1 MAVMPLQTIGGWT
14 QAQDSNSMLLA
25 ASAGIP
31 KTYHYKLGQCKV
43 RAGSCF
49 FLQST
54 IFTLFLELEA
64 LYTLIH
70 NLITRAQG
78 KGMAPC

>member
-1 MAVMPLQTIGGWT
+1 
-14 QAQDSNSMLLA
+14 MLLA
-25 ASAGIP
+25 ASQDIP
-31 KTYHYKLGQCKV
+31 LQTGPAQSARWV
-43 RAGSCF
+43 MF